1 MDSLGD
7 RYLSTLPENV
17 RLRSPALLA
26 HHLLSPGTMSS
37 PKLQTVLGQ
46 LSDLTQAEL
55 SLLKAAVDEELER
68 QLRGLGINGDLTE
81 EEWLRLEE
89 EGVLRCFHMVR
100 ERTGLGVCDTKA
112 YIDRARAR
120 GRKLPNV

>member
-1 MDSLGD
+1 
-7 RYLSTLPENV
+7 
-17 RLRSPALLA
+17 
-26 HHLLSPGTMSS
+26 MSS

-46 LSDLTQAEL
+46 LSDLTRAEL

-68 QLRGLGINGDLTE
+68 QLRALERQLRALGTNGDLTE

-89 EGVLRCFHMVR
+89 EGVRSCFHMVR
-100 ERTGLGVCDTKA
+100 KRTGLGFRDTKD